1 VNDLL
6 AAALAAIASL
16 DLLQLVGIMLTILG
30 AAIVKGA
37 IGFGFPLIA
46 TPITSAIW
54 DARHAVLVISL
65 AGFAN
70 NVGITMRGGGSR
82 PTFRRLIPTVA
93 GLVVGTFV
101 GSLLLASVDPNLLAL
116 IVGTAAVAFGL
127 VSLLKPD
134 LAVPP
139 HLERYL
145 ALPMGLLGG
154 LLGGSTGIFAPALA
168 SYTHALKLSKREFVF
183 FMTLLLLVGTGVQ
196 VVSYWQLGLFD
207 LTVMLV
213 ALLSCVP
220 NFLGVSIGTRLQD
233 RIDPILFRRMVIVV
247 ILVSGS
253 SLVVRALW
261 H

>member
-1 VNDLL
+1 MNDLL
-6 AAALAAIASL
+6 ASALAAISSL
-16 DLLQLVGIMLTILG
+16 DLLQLVGVLLTILG

-46 TPITSAIW
+46 TPLVSSIW
-54 DARHAVLVISL
+54 DARHAVLVIAL

-70 NVGITMRGGGSR
+70 NLGITLRGGGSR
-82 PTFRRLIPTVA
+82 ETFRRFIPTIAGLIVGTVA
-93 GLVVGTFV
+93 GA
-101 GSLLLASVDPNLLAL
+101 LLLASVDPNLLAL

-183 FMTLLLLVGTGVQ
+183 FLTLLYLVGTGVQ
-196 VVSYWQLGLFD
+196 VVSYWRLGLFD
-207 LTVMLV
+207 MTVMLV

-220 NFLGVSIGTRLQD
+220 NFLGVSIGIRLQD
-233 RIDPILFRRMVIVV
+233 RINPVLFRRLVVLV
-247 ILVSGS
+247 ILASGA
-253 SLVVRALW
+253 SLVVRSLW

>member
-6 AAALAAIASL
+6 TSSLAAVSSL
-16 DLLQLVGIMLTILG
+16 DLLQLVGVLLTILG

-46 TPITSAIW
+46 TPITSTTW
-54 DARHAVLVISL
+54 DARHAVLVIAL

-82 PTFRRLIPTVA
+82 QTFRRFIPTIA
-93 GLVVGTFV
+93 GLIVGTVVGA
-101 GSLLLASVDPNLLAL
+101 LLLASVDPNLLAL
-116 IVGTAAVAFGL
+116 IVGTAAVVFGL

-168 SYTHALKLSKREFVF
+168 SYTHALKLSKREFAF
-183 FMTLLLLVGTGVQ
+183 FTTLLLLVGTGVQ
-196 VVSYWQLGLFD
+196 VLSYWQLGLFD

-220 NFLGVSIGTRLQD
+220 NFLGVSIGIRLQD
-233 RIDPILFRRMVIVV
+233 RIDPVLFRRLVVVV
-247 ILVSGS
+247 ILVSGT
-253 SLVVRALW
+253 SLMVRALW